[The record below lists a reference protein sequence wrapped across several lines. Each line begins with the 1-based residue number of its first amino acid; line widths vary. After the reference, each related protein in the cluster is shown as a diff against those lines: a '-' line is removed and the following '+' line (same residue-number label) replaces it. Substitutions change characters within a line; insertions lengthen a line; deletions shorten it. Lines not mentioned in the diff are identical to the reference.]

1 MNETIFDEMIKM
13 VMRQIDLPYD
23 VIKDKLVKNNYDYLK
38 VIKEGYGIDE
48 KEKSSSKSINQ
59 TIYKEIR
66 NLMDN
71 GSKNQIS
78 IKNERKKNSN
88 NLQVIE
94 E

>member
-23 VIKDKLVKNNYDYLK
+23 VIKDKLVKNNYDYVK

-48 KEKSSSKSINQ
+48 KEKTASKSINQ

-71 GSKNQIS
+71 GSNNQIS

-88 NLQVIE
+88 NLEVIE

>member
-23 VIKDKLVKNNYDYLK
+23 VIKDKLLKNNYDYLK

-71 GSKNQIS
+71 GSKNHIS
-78 IKNERKKNSN
+78 IKNEREKNSN